1 MYNAIPP
8 QFDAGLVEVVDDCLG
23 GFYRFQPVF
32 FTGDTRIAFRHNTV
46 ELVEYLHVGIYRK
59 LAPFQPQQDTPLTGA
74 YLAGALIAGS
84 TVYQRHV
91 TPLLVV
97 PELFQQA
104 GFAFWK
110 CMVERFAELFT

>member
-1 MYNAIPP
+1 MHHTIPP

-32 FTGDTRIAFRHNTV
+32 LTDDTRITFRHNTV

-59 LAPFQPQQDTPLTGA
+59 LAPLQPQQDTSLSGA
-74 YLAGALIAGS
+74 DLAGALVAGS
-84 TVYQRHV
+84 TAYQRHV

-97 PELFQQA
+97 PELFYQA
-104 GFAFWK
+104 GFAF
-110 CMVERFAELFT
+110 R